1 MRDQIRD
8 VVSAL
13 LWEVSAVKISAGEP
27 FTLASGNRSPL
38 YVDCRVI
45 ISYPWARGI
54 VSACAQWLY
63 EAGKLNA
70 DYIAGGETA
79 GIPFA
84 AWLAERLSKPFVY
97 VRKQPKGYGTG
108 AQIEGHLPPGK
119 QVLLCEDLIT
129 DGKSKLVFVDG
140 IQQAG
145 CEVKDCLVVLDRE
158 QGGREVLAQRGIALH
173 ALSDLTGFIR
183 LVNAAGYLAADARA
197 SIEDYLDDPAGW
209 HAARGYQYSAAE
221 G

>member
-13 LWEVSAVKISAGEP
+13 LWEISAVKLSTGEP

-45 ISYPWARGI
+45 ISSPWARGV
-54 VSACAQWLY
+54 VSSCAHWLY
-63 EAGKLNA
+63 EAGKIEA
-70 DYIAGGETA
+70 DCIAGGETA

-84 AWLAERLSKPFVY
+84 AWLAERLAKPFVY
-97 VRKQPKGYGTG
+97 VRKRPKGYGT
-108 AQIEGHLPPGK
+108 ASQIEGDLPAGRR
-119 QVLLCEDLIT
+119 VLLCEDLIT

-145 CEVKDCLVVLDRE
+145 CEVRDCLVVFDRE
-158 QGGREVLAQRGIALH
+158 QGGRALLAQRGVALH
-173 ALSDLTGFIR
+173 ALSDLTGLLRFVR
-183 LVNAAGYLAADARA
+183 NAGYLADDAA
-197 SIEDYLDDPAGW
+197 SSVDEYLRDPAAW
-209 HAARGYQYSAAE
+209 HAARGYQYSAGE
-221 G
+221 K

>member
-13 LWEVSAVKISAGEP
+13 LWEISAVKISAGEP

-54 VSACAQWLY
+54 VSACAQWLC
-63 EAGKLNA
+63 EAEKIEA
-70 DYIAGGETA
+70 DCVAGGETA

-84 AWLAERLSKPFVY
+84 AWLAERLAKPFVY
-97 VRKQPKGYGTG
+97 VRKKPKSHGTG
-108 AQIEGHLPPGK
+108 AQIEGRLPPGK
-119 QVLLCEDLIT
+119 RVLLCEDLIT
-129 DGKSKLVFVDG
+129 DGKSKMVFVGG

-145 CEVKDCLVVLDRE
+145 CEVKDCLVVFDRE
-158 QGGREVLAQRGIALH
+158 QGGRELLAQRGIALH

-183 LVNAAGYLAADARA
+183 FVNAAGYLAADARA
-197 SIEDYLDDPAGW
+197 SIEEYLGDPAAW